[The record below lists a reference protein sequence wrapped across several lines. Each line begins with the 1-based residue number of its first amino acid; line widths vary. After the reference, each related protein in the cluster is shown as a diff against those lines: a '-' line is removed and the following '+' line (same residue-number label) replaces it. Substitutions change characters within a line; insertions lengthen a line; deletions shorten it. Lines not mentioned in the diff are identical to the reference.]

1 MLGKLG
7 LMVATAVLA
16 VSANAASVKVDGM
29 SIKANAAGCE
39 VGGGPSGWPGE
50 WKLKALRSSGTA
62 NLSYMLNDPNE
73 AMKRLGYDKSTFNFV
88 VDGINF
94 GPATFS
100 YGNVRT
106 GFLKDPVFEGKLSV
120 AALDAIEKGG
130 ILTLVPQGQPR
141 GFAVVMD
148 VKLIAAMRKCLTLPP
163 PPPQP
168 QRP

>member
-1 MLGKLG
+1 MLGKFGVIAAAAL
-7 LMVATAVLA
+7 LA
-16 VSANAASVKVDGM
+16 VSANATSVKVDGL
-29 SIKANAAGCE
+29 SIKSNAAGCE

-50 WKLKALRSSGTA
+50 WKLKAWRSNGTA
-62 NLSYMLNDPNE
+62 NLSYMLNDPNG
-73 AMKRLGYDKSTFNFV
+73 AMKLHGYDKSTFSLV
-88 VDGINF
+88 VDGTNF

-100 YGNVRT
+100 YGNFRT

-120 AALDAIEKGG
+120 AALDAIENGG

-148 VKLIAAMRKCLTLPP
+148 VKLVAAMRKCLTLPP
-163 PPPQP
+163 PPPQL